1 MVAELLSGGLP
12 LPCERAR
19 EEKTTEGTTVEA
31 SDLAGLLRNDF
42 ETRERER
49 GVLALKHE
57 SRILRH

>member
-19 EEKTTEGTTVEA
+19 ERERGREA